1 MTELELK
8 LEVSP
13 AHKAEVLEALQ
24 LTEVSAVSHS
34 AHYFDTDDGRLASR
48 GLSLRLRREGRKWV
62 QTLKAGGDHPVRR
75 FEDTVTVRQGGQ
87 RGVPAVDLDRHQAQA
102 ARDALQGVLKVH
114 ASDDWPVLMER
125 FQVKVSRR
133 QRVVDTQGEQ
143 FEVAFDVGTIEA
155 NGHKR
160 ALCEV
165 EIEFKSGSGIQHM
178 FTLARRLVHEHHL
191 WLSTVAKSSR
201 GEALAFP
208 GTPASVVKSIDVQFD
223 PDSPDDQQL
232 RAMVGNCLAQIL
244 PNASHVAAG
253 SEDSDQIH
261 QLRVGLRRLRTI
273 LREAGA
279 LADDVDPCWEV
290 PLASAFRQ
298 LGVHRDQE
306 SMAKTLHPRLV
317 AAGAPEIGSWPPPV
331 QAEVNPR
338 ATVRAPVF
346 QSTLLAIVEFSLRA
360 GADEAKGARRQSR
373 QLIGARLKKLHQK
386 VVSAGADFAVLP
398 SVQQHLVRKRLK
410 RLRYLSEFAAPLF
423 KRGKVDRYLECLR
436 PAQDA
441 LGEHNDDAVALEGWR
456 LHPPNEAGGW
466 YAVGWLSARQIQT
479 ARSCQKA
486 LKKIG
491 QAERFWT

>member
-8 LEVSP
+8 LEVAP

-24 LTEVSAVSHS
+24 LAKVAPVSHS
-34 AHYFDTDDGRLASR
+34 AHYFDTVDGRLAGR

-62 QTLKAGGDHPVRR
+62 QTLKAGSDNPVRR
-75 FEDTVTVRQGGQ
+75 LEDNVTVPARGQ
-87 RGVPAVDLDRHQAQA
+87 RGVPSIDLDRHKAQG
-102 ARDALQGVLKVH
+102 ARDVLEGVLKSH
-114 ASDDWPVLMER
+114 ASDEWPALVER

-133 QRVVDTQGEQ
+133 KRVVDTEGEP
-143 FEVAFDVGTIEA
+143 FEVAFDAGTLEA

-160 ALCEV
+160 TLCEV
-165 EIEFKSGSGIQHM
+165 EIEFKSGGIQHM
-178 FTLARRLVHEHHL
+178 FGLARRLVHEHHL

-208 GTPASVVKSIDVQFD
+208 DTPAPVAKSIDVQFD
-223 PDSPDDQQL
+223 PDSRDDQQL

-244 PNASHVAAG
+244 PNASHVAVG

-279 LADDVDPCWEV
+279 LADDVDASWEG
-290 PLASAFRQ
+290 PLAEAFRQ

-331 QAEVNPR
+331 QAEVSPR
-338 ATVRAPVF
+338 ATVRDPVF
-346 QSTLLAIVEFSLRA
+346 QATLLSIVEFSLRSGLEESA
-360 GADEAKGARRQSR
+360 GAPRLSR
-373 QLIGARLKKLHQK
+373 KLIEKRLKKLHQK
-386 VVSAGADFAVLP
+386 VVSAGAEFPSLP
-398 SVQQHLVRKRLK
+398 TEEQHMVRKRLK

-423 KRGKVDRYLECLR
+423 KRGKVERYLECLR

-456 LHPPNEAGGW
+456 LHPPKEAGGW

-479 ARSCQKA
+479 AQVCQKA
-486 LKKIG
+486 LKKI
-491 QAERFWT
+491 AKADRFWA